1 MKSDPQNQH
10 SYSFLGSYVS
20 RLDKICLSLVIA
32 YLIMRDNTLS
42 TVYMNDR
49 FLCIITVPTLYTL
62 EFIWT
67 FICLHCWKYICKN
80 KSIIIYL
87 CIYISISIYFS
98 VKRTIIVIVFRLSF
112 VKYQVDIKFWN
123 ATFLP
128 HNPLPHVYYQLAI
141 FY

>member
-1 MKSDPQNQH
+1 MILQVIEI
-10 SYSFLGSYVS
+10 YSTISTTVRCIITNLCNEERPSKPNILILFGGHMSLEF
-20 RLDKICLSLVIA
+20 DKICLPLVIA

-80 KSIIIYL
+80 KSIIICL

-98 VKRTIIVIVFRLSF
+98 LIRWTYSF
-112 VKYQVDIKFWN
+112 
-123 ATFLP
+123 
-128 HNPLPHVYYQLAI
+128 
-141 FY
+141 